1 MFNDFGAWVRGVRQ
15 QRGLTLREVAAA
27 YGVSV
32 PYLSDIELGKRSPP
46 PRVKWDR
53 FAAALGVTVEEI
65 EARYRCP
72 RCGK

>member
-1 MFNDFGAWVRGVRQ
+1 MFNDFGVWVRQVRLD
-15 QRGLTLREVAAA
+15 RKLTLRQVAEA

-32 PYLSDIELGKRSPP
+32 PYLSDIELGKRSAP

-53 FAAALGVTVEEI
+53 FAAALGVTVAEI
-65 EARYRCP
+65 EAHYRCP